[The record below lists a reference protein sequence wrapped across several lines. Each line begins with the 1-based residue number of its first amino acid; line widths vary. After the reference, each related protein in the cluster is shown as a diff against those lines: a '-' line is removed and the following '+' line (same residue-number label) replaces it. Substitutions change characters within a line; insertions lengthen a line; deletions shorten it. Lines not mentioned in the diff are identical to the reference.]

1 MNLFHIHWD
10 KINDITEEDITYYL
24 FLENKPIE
32 AICKIRGLDI
42 ETVKSHILYG
52 KIKYGT
58 IVKSKNEKE
67 LIKNISLKAKE
78 EKREILET
86 LQPDN
91 KLKLIEYIKTGYADM
106 GPKEKEAAVWIIG
119 ELKAD
124 SCLSI
129 LDRASVHK
137 FVNIRRMAV
146 SAMGKIGDMRSEA
159 ALIRALDDSNPQVI
173 TYAIKAL
180 INIKSYNAKTKI
192 EEILNS
198 QDSKEY
204 VKEKAK
210 NYIEISSRNFNT
222 EDL

>member
-10 KINDITEEDITYYL
+10 KIHDIKEEDITYYL

-58 IVKSKNEKE
+58 LVKSKNEKE

-78 EKREILET
+78 EKRDILET
-86 LQPDN
+86 LQEEN
-91 KLKLIEYIKTGYADM
+91 KAKLMEYIKSTYADM
-106 GPKEKEAAVWIIG
+106 EPKEKEAAVWIIG
-119 ELKAD
+119 ELKAE
-124 SCLSI
+124 SCLNI
-129 LDRASVHK
+129 LARASVHK

-146 SAMGKIGDMRSEA
+146 SAMGKIGDKSSEA
-159 ALIRALDDSNPQVI
+159 ALIRALDDSNPQVV

-180 INIKSYNAKTKI
+180 IKIKSYNAKGKI
-192 EEILNS
+192 EEIINS
-198 QDSKEY
+198 SGSKEY
-204 VKEKAK
+204 VKGNAK
-210 NYIEISSRNFNT
+210 RFLELCNKDFNA
-222 EDL
+222 EDC

>member
-10 KINDITEEDITYYL
+10 KIHDIKEEDITYYL
-24 FLENKPIE
+24 FLEDKPVE
-32 AICKIRGLDI
+32 AICRIRGLDI

-58 IVKSKNEKE
+58 IVKSKNERE
-67 LIKNISLKAKE
+67 LIKNISAKAKE
-78 EKREILET
+78 EKKEILET
-86 LQPDN
+86 LQSDN
-91 KLKLIEYIKTGYADM
+91 KLKLIEYIKASYADM
-106 GPKEKEAAVWIIG
+106 TPKEKEAAVWIIG

-124 SCLSI
+124 SCLNI

-146 SAMGKIGDMRSEA
+146 SAMGKIGNMCSEA
-159 ALIRALDDSNPQVI
+159 ALIRALDDSNPQVV

-180 INIKSYNAKTKI
+180 INIKSFNAKSKI

-198 QDSKEY
+198 SDSKEY
-204 VKEKAK
+204 VKEKAR
-210 NYIEISSRNFNT
+210 NYIELSNKNFNN
-222 EDL
+222 EH